1 MLLKEGNMY
10 NEKYS
15 YFTDKLAEII
25 FRRTLDAQL
34 LPPSLSGLDYLNRFR
49 LF

>member
-1 MLLKEGNMY
+1 MY

-25 FRRTLDAQL
+25 FRRTLDTQQTWDYFL
-34 LPPSLSGLDYLNRFR
+34 LLFFLSISAIF
-49 LF
+49 